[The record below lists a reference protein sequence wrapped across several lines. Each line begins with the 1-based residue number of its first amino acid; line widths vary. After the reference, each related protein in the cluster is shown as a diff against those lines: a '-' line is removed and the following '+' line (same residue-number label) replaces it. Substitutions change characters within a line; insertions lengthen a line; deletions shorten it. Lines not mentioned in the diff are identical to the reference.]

1 VNIKVKYIIDRFEGD
16 LAVCET
22 EDGKMVDIEKSKLPK
37 NAEVGDVIILENGR
51 FRVDKEETDKRRKEI
66 EDLMNELFED

>member
-1 VNIKVKYIIDRFEGD
+1 MKKLKVIIDRFEGD
-16 LAVCET
+16 LAVCEA

-37 NAEVGDVIILENGR
+37 NADVGDVIILENGH

-66 EDLMNELFED
+66 EELMNEVWED

>member
-1 VNIKVKYIIDRFEGD
+1 MKYIIDRFEGD
-16 LAVCET
+16 WAVCESA
-22 EDGKMVDIEKSKLPK
+22 DGKMVDIEKSKLPK
-37 NAEVGDVIILENGR
+37 NAEVGDVIILENGH

>member
-1 VNIKVKYIIDRFEGD
+1 MKYIIDRFEDD
-16 LAVCET
+16 LAVCED
-22 EDGKMVDIEKSKLPK
+22 ENGKMVDIEKSKLPK
-37 NAEVGDVIILENGR
+37 NAEVGDVIILENGH